1 MFFEIG
7 LIDGTHL
14 VGSHTHAPLE
24 LRVRDGHERGERLV
38 RFVSTSPGSRHDLHH
53 VQNELIYQWKGFSFP
68 ETKKKKSE
76 SPRRRWAK
84 RTWSALHPLPL
95 EAAVGIFD
103 DECEFLCGRPGLVRD
118 VARCAGWYWAKDGRL

>member
-68 ETKKKKSE
+68 ETKKKKKVKVRGGGGPNAPG
-76 SPRRRWAK
+76 PRFILSHSRRL
-84 RTWSALHPLPL
+84 SASSTTS
-95 EAAVGIFD
+95 ASFSAVV
-103 DECEFLCGRPGLVRD
+103 RGLY
-118 VARCAGWYWAKDGRL
+118 GT